1 MNTKKEIKEI
11 KEIRGYIESA
21 IDAIVGDI
29 QRDENADDN
38 LKRAEA
44 IKTLAE
50 AYRGLG
56 R

>member
-1 MNTKKEIKEI
+1 MNTRKEKKEI
-11 KEIRGYIESA
+11 RSYIESA
-21 IDAIVGDI
+21 IDSIKSDI
-29 QRDENADDN
+29 IRDADADNN

-56 R
+56 L

>member
-1 MNTKKEIKEI
+1 MNTRKEK

-21 IDAIVGDI
+21 IDSLTSDI
-29 QRDENADDN
+29 NRDADADNN

-44 IKTLAE
+44 IKTLTE

-56 R
+56 L